1 MANSIETPEK
11 RRERNFHDMLE
22 TKWRNDQFTCVG
34 LDIEYEKIP
43 EHIRNQYDKEN
54 EHWKAMLHF
63 GKSIVDATHDI
74 ASAYKPQSAHY
85 ETEGPDGEK
94 ALHELVR
101 YIKEKDPT
109 IPIILDAK
117 RGDVKS
123 TNEQYARGI
132 FDKLGVDAVTLQP
145 YLGSEPLEPFLKR
158 KEKGCIILCRTSNPG
173 AAEIQ
178 DLIVE
183 GRPLWQKIAELVKNL
198 WNQNNNCLL
207 VVGATYPGEMQKVRS
222 LVGDIPFLIP
232 GIGAQGG
239 DLESSVKA
247 AMDSNKHGMIINSS
261 RGIIYASSGEDF
273 AERAREETIKLHTAI
288 NAARL

>member
-1 MANSIETPEK
+1 M
-11 RRERNFHDMLE
+11 ERNFFDLL
-22 TKWRNDQFTCVG
+22 KARWDQSLFVCVG
-34 LDIEYEKIP
+34 LDIEYDKIP
-43 EHIRNQYDKEN
+43 THIKKRAASPRE
-54 EHWKAMLHF
+54 AFVTF
-63 GKSIVDATHDI
+63 GKAIIDATYEL
-74 ASAYKPQSAHY
+74 ACAYKPQIAHY
-85 ETEGPDGEK
+85 EALGKSEGIE
-94 ALHELVR
+94 ALYDLVE
-101 YIKEKDPT
+101 YINTAYPE
-109 IPIILDAK
+109 IPVILDAK

-123 TNEQYARGI
+123 TNEQYVRGI

-145 YLGSEPLEPFLKR
+145 YLGSEPLQPFLDR

-183 GRPLWQKIAELVKNL
+183 GMPLWQKVAELVKNS
-198 WNQNNNCLL
+198 WNKNNNCLL
-207 VVGATYPGEMQKVRS
+207 VVGATYPEEMQKVRA
-222 LVGDIPFLIP
+222 LVGDIPFLMP

-247 AMDSNKHGMIINSS
+247 AMDSNKQGMIINSS

-273 AERAREETIKLHTAI
+273 AEKAREETLKLHTAI